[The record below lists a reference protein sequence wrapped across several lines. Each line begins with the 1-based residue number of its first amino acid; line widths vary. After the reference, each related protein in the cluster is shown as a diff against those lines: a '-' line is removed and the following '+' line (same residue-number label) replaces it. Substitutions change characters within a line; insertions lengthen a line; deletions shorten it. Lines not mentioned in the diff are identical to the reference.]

1 MLGRPKRSKIEA
13 VAPKEE
19 EEVFHLDISF
29 IYFSGSTRSTSVFF
43 AVFIIEVDRVGDKG
57 SWDTPMGDVQTL

>member
-1 MLGRPKRSKIEA
+1 MLRRPKHSKIEA
-13 VAPKEE
+13 VAPKEEEE

-43 AVFIIEVDRVGDKG
+43 LQ
-57 SWDTPMGDVQTL
+57 SS